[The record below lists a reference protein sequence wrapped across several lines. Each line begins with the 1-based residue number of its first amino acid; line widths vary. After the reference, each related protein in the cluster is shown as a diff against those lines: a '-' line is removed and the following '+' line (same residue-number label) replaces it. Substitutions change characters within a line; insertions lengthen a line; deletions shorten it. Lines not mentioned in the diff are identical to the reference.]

1 MPIHDKMEGVDYES
15 LRGLYQD
22 LSSLS
27 RDTLPNLDR
36 LVLALEDTIE
46 DLRHLL
52 DKPTKKDESR
62 KQVIS
67 G

>member
-1 MPIHDKMEGVDYES
+1 MGGVDYES

-22 LSSLS
+22 LFSLS

-36 LVLALEDTIE
+36 LVLALEDTID

-52 DKPTKKDESR
+52 DKPAKKDDSR
-62 KQVIS
+62 RQVLS